1 MARRIMIVTGSFR
14 KGGNTATVAKW
25 IADGASQ
32 AGAEVEIVDAARLE
46 YKASGCTACM
56 SCQNS
61 KEYRCAIKDEASDVL
76 ARIPKCSVLV
86 LATPVYFMGFS
97 AQIKHLID
105 RMLSLTKIDHQ
116 KHKVEHALKGT
127 ELALVAT
134 CGGSEG
140 SGLALLKSN
149 FDAIAGFLG
158 KKGRHFNIPFAPF
171 HTGELDLNGEMR
183 EKAEAFGAELASGS

>member
-1 MARRIMIVTGSFR
+1 MAKRIMIVTGSFR

-25 IADGASQ
+25 IADGATQ

-46 YKASGCTACM
+46 YKTAGCTACM
-56 SCQNS
+56 SCQAS
-61 KEYRCAIKDEASDVL
+61 KEFRCAIKDEASEVL
-76 ARIPKCSVLV
+76 ARMPKFSVVV

-97 AQIKHLID
+97 AQIKHIVD
-105 RMLSLTKIDHQ
+105 RMFSLTKIDHQ
-116 KHKVEHALKGT
+116 KKKVEHALKGT
-127 ELALVAT
+127 ELALLAT

-140 SGLALLKSN
+140 SGLSLLKSN

-158 KKGRHFNIPFAPF
+158 KKGKKFCVPFAPF
-171 HTGELDLNGEMR
+171 QSGELDLNAEMR